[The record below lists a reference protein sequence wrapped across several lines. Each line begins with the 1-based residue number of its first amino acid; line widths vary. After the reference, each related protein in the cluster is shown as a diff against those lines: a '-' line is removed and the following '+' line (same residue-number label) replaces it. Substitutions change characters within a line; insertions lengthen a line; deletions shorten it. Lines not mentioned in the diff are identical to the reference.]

1 MFTFHAQRVNIWKR
15 VLLFHRSEGNLTL
28 MLRYM
33 CRKSMRNPVQR
44 SWVGMQLA
52 RLQSRL
58 GKTFRQ
64 DGNKTTDEIK
74 WLLS

>member
-1 MFTFHAQRVNIWKR
+1 
-15 VLLFHRSEGNLTL
+15 
-28 MLRYM
+28 
-33 CRKSMRNPVQR
+33 MRNPVQR

-58 GKTFRQ
+58 VKTFRQ